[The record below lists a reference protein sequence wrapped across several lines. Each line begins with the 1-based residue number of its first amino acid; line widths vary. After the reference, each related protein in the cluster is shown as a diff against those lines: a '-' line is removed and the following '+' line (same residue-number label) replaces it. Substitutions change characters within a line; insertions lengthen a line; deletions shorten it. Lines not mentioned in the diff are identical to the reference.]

1 MTRKM
6 GTEGA
11 RGTKSSLFHPAL
23 IGLVLA
29 AIVVRIVITLV
40 LPRVIKFDES
50 AYLMLGY
57 NLVNGSGYTTT
68 QMYPDTHHPPL
79 YPIISG
85 LVHWFVGD
93 FEQASNLAYALFGG
107 LLLLPVFVLAQ
118 RVYGSQT
125 AWLVAILLAIFP
137 PLSISVL
144 YWGGMTEPLFLFLL
158 YGGLAALLVA
168 FEDNRAAMLT
178 SGGLLLGLAYL
189 TRPEAIVYF
198 GVILLFGLV
207 WLRNRPPC
215 SGFLNR
221 YAFAW
226 SILVFVLVAAPYV
239 WYLHS
244 HTGQWTLSGKTN
256 GTVQSFDD
264 MLAGDWA
271 AFDRSNWG
279 LDSSGKVVN
288 WDSPERFKGSL
299 LREVVLADPV
309 HFLHRVLL
317 NGYRLKEELFVK
329 DVFWYGLLP
338 LVALAFFKDPWDRKR
353 LMHEA
358 FLITIILVLLL
369 VFLPFGIFVRYFA
382 PAFPVLLMW
391 TARGALGLGAWLLE
405 TLELLRG
412 RPASGRYLRFMLS
425 WMPAAMVVLFLVI
438 MVPVAAQ
445 GHLERLLLG
454 EKKAGLWLREHSA
467 VDAAIMS
474 RDIAVGL
481 YANRRYVPSPNS
493 DWPRMLQYARS
504 YGASYLVAS
513 SGELTR
519 LRPQLAFLLGSGTP
533 ELELVYSFEESRGRT
548 LVFRILPSSKSSLI
562 AGQPFLGE
570 PIPSTKPAGLKH

>member
-1 MTRKM
+1 MIMKT
-6 GTEGA
+6 GTEGT
-11 RGTKSSLFHPAL
+11 RGTRSFLFHPAL

-29 AIVVRIVITLV
+29 AVLVRIAITLV

-68 QMYPDTHHPPL
+68 QMYPETHHPPL

-85 LVHWFVGD
+85 ISFLLLGD
-93 FEQASNLAYALFGG
+93 LEQASNLAYALFGG
-107 LLLLPVFVLAQ
+107 LLLLPVFVIAQ

-158 YGGLAALLVA
+158 YGGLAALLVG
-168 FEDNRAAMLT
+168 FEDNRAGMFTA
-178 SGGLLLGLAYL
+178 GGVLLGLAYL

-207 WLRNRPPC
+207 WLRNRLAL
-215 SGFLNR
+215 SGFLSR

-226 SILVFVLVAAPYV
+226 FILSFVLVAAPYI
-239 WYLHS
+239 WFLHS
-244 HTGQWTLSGKTN
+244 HTGQWTVSGKTN
-256 GTVQSFDD
+256 GTLQSFDD

-271 AFDRSNWG
+271 AFDRANWG
-279 LDSSGKVVN
+279 LDSSGKEVN

-299 LREVVLADPV
+299 LQEVVLADPAR
-309 HFLHRVLL
+309 FLRRVML

-329 DVFWYGLLP
+329 QVFWYGLLP
-338 LVALAFFKDPWDRKR
+338 LVVLAFFKEPWDRKR

-358 FLITIILVLLL
+358 FLITIIIVLLL

-412 RPASGRYLRFMLS
+412 RPASGRYLKSILG
-425 WMPAAMVVLFLVI
+425 WMPAAMVVLFLLM

-445 GHLERLLLG
+445 GHLERTFSWREEG
-454 EKKAGLWLREHSA
+454 GAVAAGTFACRC
-467 VDAAIMS
+467 
-474 RDIAVGL
+474 RD
-481 YANRRYVPSPNS
+481 YV
-493 DWPRMLQYARS
+493 A
-504 YGASYLVAS
+504 
-513 SGELTR
+513 
-519 LRPQLAFLLGSGTP
+519 
-533 ELELVYSFEESRGRT
+533 
-548 LVFRILPSSKSSLI
+548 
-562 AGQPFLGE
+562 
-570 PIPSTKPAGLKH
+570 